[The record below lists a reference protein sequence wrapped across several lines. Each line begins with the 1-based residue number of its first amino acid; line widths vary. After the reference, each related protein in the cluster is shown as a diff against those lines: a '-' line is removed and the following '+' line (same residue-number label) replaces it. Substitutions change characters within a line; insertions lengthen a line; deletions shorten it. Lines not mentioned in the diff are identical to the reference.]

1 MKKISIT
8 LVFVLCIQLLFAQKE
23 MPGKVKNKQSKE
35 WKKENAYPD
44 STRKNNNENNKNQG
58 NWKNKH
64 KGQPD
69 SENDVNNE
77 DEKGK
82 HVKDKHKKNKEW
94 KKDKDK
100 EDIDKD
106 DMDKEDMDK
115 DKDKNEQEGN
125 KEKNKED
132 NRNRETKNIPAP
144 VRKQFTNDF
153 PNAANVQWTKQKG
166 VWQASFNNGS
176 STTVASYNAN
186 GVKL

>member
-8 LVFVLCIQLLFAQKE
+8 LVFVLCIQLVFAQKE
-23 MPGKVKNKQSKE
+23 MSGKVKNKQGKE

-44 STRKNNNENNKNQG
+44 STRKNSNENNKKQG
-58 NWKNKH
+58 DWKNKH
-64 KGQPD
+64 KGQSD

-77 DEKGK
+77 GE
-82 HVKDKHKKNKEW
+82 KDKHKKNKEW
-94 KKDKDK
+94 KKDKDR
-100 EDIDKD
+100 EDIDKEN
-106 DMDKEDMDK
+106 MDKEKME
-115 DKDKNEQEGN
+115 KNEQEEN

-144 VRKQFTNDF
+144 VKKQFANDF

-166 VWQASFNNGS
+166 VWQASFNNGN